1 MLIAQGCALG
11 TRVAT
16 TPVNVTP
23 GYGDLVDDELSRT
36 GITTPPVSVTSV
48 IDNPDSGMF
57 VFDQIK
63 ASLGWLSFDGVKF
76 QPLHKLPK
84 FDATSLEYGLFTEQ
98 SGYYISPDGK
108 WIGAIMGYDQLVLV
122 DVITDQRH
130 IVAHIGTGT
139 WLNWAPDS
147 RVFAYCEGNS
157 KVCWYRL
164 SEQTTHCMDEFE
176 GKVIAGSWS
185 LDSSI
190 LALSIAT
197 QAELSTSGT
206 VDGTVWLV
214 NSITEQAQFVTNQN
228 LPLGSPTTDH
238 LLLWTTSGLIVNRTS
253 SDELAILVDADHK
266 IQLPANAVTVS
277 PSGNYVVYENGNV
290 ERVHDRVVL
299 SHLPVCPA
307 MKKQS
312 LRVVWPYDERGLA
325 YTLHCMPDD
334 TMQLGLVRF
343 DSENS
348 TWTRAISDTLRL
360 MGWSYDN
367 DDLVFRRMP
376 DNPQLD
382 GYKIERLGTGVDS
395 TFEQVADSVFLIDI
409 LSRGS
414 AR

>member
-1 MLIAQGCALG
+1 MTDHPILKSLGLVFFMLIIQGCSMNAR
-11 TRVAT
+11 TIT

-23 GYGDLVDDELSRT
+23 IIDDLDL
-36 GITTPPVSVTSV
+36 
-48 IDNPDSGMF
+48 GMF
-57 VFDQIK
+57 VFDQTE
-63 ASLGWLSFDGVKF
+63 ASLGWLSFDGGRF

-108 WIGAIMGYDQLVLV
+108 WIGAIIGYDQLVLV
-122 DVITDQRH
+122 DAIADQRY
-130 IVAHIGTGT
+130 IVAHVGAGG

-147 RVFAYCEGNS
+147 RMFAYREEDS
-157 KVCWYRL
+157 RVCWYRL
-164 SEQTTHCMDEFE
+164 SEQTTNCMDEFE

-197 QAELSTSGT
+197 QAESSTPGT

-228 LPLGSPTTDH
+228 LPLGSPSTDH
-238 LLLWTTSGLIVNRTS
+238 LLLWTTSGLIVHHTS
-253 SDELAILVDADHK
+253 SDEPAILVDADHK

-277 PSGNYVVYENGNV
+277 PSGNYVVYESGNV
-290 ERVHDRVVL
+290 ERAHDRAVL

-307 MKKQS
+307 TKKQS
-312 LRVVWPYDERGLA
+312 LRVVWPYDESGLA
-325 YTLHCMPDD
+325 YTLHCMPDN

-343 DSENS
+343 DSDKF
-348 TWTRAISDTLRL
+348 TWTRTIPDTLRL
-360 MGWSYDN
+360 MGWFYDN
-367 DDLVFRRMP
+367 DYLFFRRMP
-376 DNPQLD
+376 DNPQMD
-382 GYKIERLGTGVDS
+382 GYKIERLGTDLDS

-409 LSRGS
+409 LSQGS